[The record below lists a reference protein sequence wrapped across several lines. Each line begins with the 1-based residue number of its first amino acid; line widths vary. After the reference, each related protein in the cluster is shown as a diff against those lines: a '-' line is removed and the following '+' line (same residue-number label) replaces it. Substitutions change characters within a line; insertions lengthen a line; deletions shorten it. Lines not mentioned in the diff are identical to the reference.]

1 MEMSWRSKNLSF
13 LKTLV
18 SLFITLWIA
27 IIGVLYICVYG
38 GLVIIVGSIIGKY
51 KGKKWKKRFISRE
64 VSRFGRAA
72 FILSGSR
79 VTVKGKENVP
89 EDGPMVIAANHQS
102 AFDIPLI
109 PGYVYPGISFIA
121 KKELSKI
128 PGISWF
134 IKALDGVYIDRGNKL
149 QTAGAMRKIL
159 KILKEDGTILLFPEG
174 TRSESGELG
183 EFKEG
188 VKVLPVALDGTGK
201 LMKKNG
207 YLITP
212 SRINL
217 SIAEPISPEGFES
230 EERFRKEVYNIIKKN
245 LESSRNRGDSNVTG

>member
-1 MEMSWRSKNLSF
+1 LSF
-13 LKTLV
+13 LKKLV
-18 SLFITLWIA
+18 SLLITLWIA

-109 PGYVYPGISFIA
+109 PGYVFGIFFIA
-121 KKELSKI
+121 KKEPLENTDK
-128 PGISWF
+128 WF
-134 IKALDGVYIDRGNKL
+134 V
-149 QTAGAMRKIL
+149 
-159 KILKEDGTILLFPEG
+159 
-174 TRSESGELG
+174 
-183 EFKEG
+183 
-188 VKVLPVALDGTGK
+188 
-201 LMKKNG
+201 
-207 YLITP
+207 
-212 SRINL
+212 
-217 SIAEPISPEGFES
+217 
-230 EERFRKEVYNIIKKN
+230 
-245 LESSRNRGDSNVTG
+245 